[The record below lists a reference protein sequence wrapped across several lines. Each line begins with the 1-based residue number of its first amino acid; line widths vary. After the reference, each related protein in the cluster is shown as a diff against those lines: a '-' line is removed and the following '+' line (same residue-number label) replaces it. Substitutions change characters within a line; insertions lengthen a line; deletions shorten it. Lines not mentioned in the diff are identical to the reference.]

1 MRKQEVISWAALTQF
16 ALTEQRGSSLILLML
31 SQKSEGGGMWRR
43 QEWVKGVAQV
53 HIPLLLL
60 TSSFM

>member
-1 MRKQEVISWAALTQF
+1 MRKQEVISWATLTQF
-16 ALTEQRGSSLILLML
+16 ALTEQRGASSILLVL

-43 QEWVKGVAQV
+43 QERVKGVAQV
-53 HIPLLLL
+53 RIPLLL